1 MDKVHTETLRNG
13 VCEGKEIPSARH
25 YPHCRAPTEHIF
37 GMTTVFHDSDNLLR
51 VPTGK
56 TDGPPHTNHSLFTI
70 LSILFLR
77 SQCPRNVRL
86 PRCSIRGD
94 SPSRHIRHPTDAA
107 PRASAASGIP
117 LRVPLCPK
125 PHPNIP
131 PAKGSRSGRKWKIR
145 TFRPI
150 FRRMVGWYNRPLFD
164 CTNIAKN
171 LFCATFIL
179 NNTLTGPHPR
189 QRPLIQHPFLEYGKG
204 AHTARNRQYLN
215 FILMEA

>member
-1 MDKVHTETLRNG
+1 M
-13 VCEGKEIPSARH
+13 IPIIFCACRPEKPTARLTQITPSSR
-25 YPHCRAPTEHIF
+25 YYRFSFYGLNA
-37 GMTTVFHDSDNLLR
+37 
-51 VPTGK
+51 
-56 TDGPPHTNHSLFTI
+56 
-70 LSILFLR
+70 
-77 SQCPRNVRL
+77 RNVRL

-189 QRPLIQHPFLEYGKG
+189 QRPLIQHPFLEYDKG